1 MKILIAEDD
10 QTSRRVLQAVLSKWD
25 YQVVESQNGLEAW
38 DVLQADQ
45 TMQMAIFDWMM
56 PEMDGLELTRRIR
69 ASETL
74 SGMYIILL
82 TAKGRTEDIVAG
94 LEAGANDYVA
104 KPFNRE
110 ELMARVGVGR
120 RVAELQQALALRVG
134 ELEAT
139 LAEIKTLKGLIPMCA
154 SCKKIRDDQGFWQ
167 QVEGYLMQHSQ
178 AEFSHGLCP
187 ECMEKHYPEYFEIMK
202 KKGEAGR

>member
-25 YQVVESQNGLEAW
+25 YQVVESENGSEAW

-187 ECMEKHYPEYFEIMK
+187 ECMEKIYPEYFEIMR
-202 KKGEAGR
+202 KKGEVGR

>member
-10 QTSRRVLQAVLSKWD
+10 QTSRRVLQLVLSKWD
-25 YQVVESQNGLEAW
+25 YQVVESENGSEAW

-56 PEMDGLELTRRIR
+56 PEMDGLELIRRIR

-104 KPFNRE
+104 KPFKRE

-187 ECMEKHYPEYFEIMK
+187 ECMEKHYPEYFEIMRK
-202 KKGEAGR
+202 KEEVVR

>member
-25 YQVVESQNGLEAW
+25 YQVVESQNGSEAW
-38 DVLQADQ
+38 DVLQADR

>member
-10 QTSRRVLQAVLSKWD
+10 QTSQRVLQLVLSKWD
-25 YQVVESQNGLEAW
+25 YQVVESENGSEAW

-56 PEMDGLELTRRIR
+56 PEMDGLELIRRIR

-104 KPFNRE
+104 KPFKRE

-187 ECMEKHYPEYFEIMK
+187 ECMEKHYPEYFEIMRK
-202 KKGEAGR
+202 KEEVVR

>member
-10 QTSRRVLQAVLSKWD
+10 QTSQRVLQLVLSKWD
-25 YQVVESQNGLEAW
+25 YQVVESENGSEAW

-56 PEMDGLELTRRIR
+56 PEMDGLELIRRIR

-104 KPFNRE
+104 KPFKRE

-120 RVAELQQALALRVG
+120 RVAELQKALALRVG

-187 ECMEKHYPEYFEIMK
+187 ECMEKHYPEYFEIMRK
-202 KKGEAGR
+202 KEEVVR

>member
-187 ECMEKHYPEYFEIMK
+187 ECMEKHYPEYFEIMR
-202 KKGEAGR
+202 KKGEAGQ

>member
-56 PEMDGLELTRRIR
+56 PEMDGLELIRRIR

-104 KPFNRE
+104 KPFKRE

-187 ECMEKHYPEYFEIMK
+187 ECMEKHYPEYFEIMRK
-202 KKGEAGR
+202 KEEVVR

>member
-25 YQVVESQNGLEAW
+25 YQVVESQNGSEAW
-38 DVLQADQ
+38 DVLQADR

-134 ELEAT
+134 ELEVT

>member
-25 YQVVESQNGLEAW
+25 YQVVESQNGSEAW
-38 DVLQADQ
+38 DVLQADR

-134 ELEAT
+134 ELEVT

-187 ECMEKHYPEYFEIMK
+187 ECMEKHYPEYFEIMR

>member
-187 ECMEKHYPEYFEIMK
+187 ECMEKHYPEYFEIMR